1 MRLLA
6 LPQINWRDVGAYHG
20 DTDRLPPARDA
31 LGGGPEPHRGRDRD
45 AHRVAPAV
53 EGQVGLDLGLG
64 VGEKGD
70 GEGRP
75 GREEGG
81 GGEEDHWGWK
91 ESRALDRP
99 SPVPPQPGF

>member
-53 EGQVGLDLGLG
+53 EGQVGLDLG